1 MGARFLGAPLYDAG
15 FRRFS
20 MPLIAGLDEIPA
32 STLALFD
39 ALGASASRA
48 A

>member
-1 MGARFLGAPLYDAG
+1 MGARFIGTPLYDAG

-20 MPLIAGLDEIPA
+20 MPLIAALDDVPA
-32 STLALFD
+32 TTLALFD
-39 ALGASASRA
+39 ALDSDAPRA